1 MKIENVEM
9 GVIKWER
16 VWNDDREK
24 NGERERERERE
35 REKLMI
41 LVTTANQIAEESKV
55 VFIAKLFFLGIMKLR
70 IIFV

>member
-24 NGERERERERE
+24 NGERERERE

>member
-1 MKIENVEM
+1 MMIE
-9 GVIKWER
+9 K
-16 VWNDDREK
+16 K